1 MHGYYVG
8 VLTLQPVTLVGPA
21 PDSRFA
27 ATSDLVV
34 GKHGAEDSA
43 SQKALWHARVAASL
57 FARHCLIRRRHSGM
71 LELQP
76 VYLLVTALGSRLAVA
91 FCGRGTCSKLEPASK

>member
-1 MHGYYVG
+1 M
-8 VLTLQPVTLVGPA
+8 LELQPIKLVVPA

-34 GKHGAEDSA
+34 GKHGAADSA

-57 FARHCLIRRRHSGM
+57 FARHCLR
-71 LELQP
+71 
-76 VYLLVTALGSRLAVA
+76 
-91 FCGRGTCSKLEPASK
+91 